1 MPKVYKIKSQID
13 FISAEKPN
21 LDKNSRIKRFIC
33 QIVWFRTEIRSVAT
47 KLPEFQKS
55 DWEINMITLQ

>member
-21 LDKNSRIKRFIC
+21 LDKNRELSDLY
-33 QIVWFRTEIRSVAT
+33 A
-47 KLPEFQKS
+47 KLYDLGQKF
-55 DWEINMITLQ
+55 DR

>member
-21 LDKNSRIKRFIC
+21 LDKNRELSDLY
-33 QIVWFRTEIRSVAT
+33 A
-47 KLPEFQKS
+47 KLYDLGQKFDRWQPNCPNVRKVTGKS
-55 DWEINMITLQ
+55 I

>member
-21 LDKNSRIKRFIC
+21 RDKNRELSDLYAKSYDLGQKFDRWQPNC
-33 QIVWFRTEIRSVAT
+33 PNFRKVTG
-47 KLPEFQKS
+47 KS
-55 DWEINMITLQ
+55 I